1 MEDEQILE
9 LLEQGYQNGKTYEE
23 LTELGLDDYTMSVA
37 KDFYSKKKETTEGS
51 PVAGPLVYE
60 SESESTTTESP
71 YSDPFAESDAILGG
85 LLDPIEKAYESG
97 KSLDDLKDVSPQV
110 YALAQ
115 DYYRMTDAQNAPL
128 SNMEDMTLI
137 WDENPPELGRMW
149 NRAVAGAMLANEYV
163 DAAVTGTFDYEK
175 LAYLNNI
182 QRRDAPRDSDVLYQE
197 SGMSGNSVTSFAL
210 DVLRTIP
217 ESMVSVFGAY
227 KAGLSGAA
235 AGGSTGAG
243 VGLLGGPF
251 AEVTVPAAATTGAIG
266 GFFGASSLALE
277 YSNSFMSVL
286 EEEGVDVTKP
296 ELLREAFKDE
306 QLMDK
311 ARKKGLQRGI
321 PIAIFDAISGGVA
334 GKVGTNVVKSVAKSA
349 RNRATK
355 VLAAET
361 LAQGA
366 LGGTGE
372 FLGQVISG
380 DEINARDIALEAFA
394 ELGPAAP
401 AMAYQL
407 TGNLTKTPGE
417 LDYTNW
423 AVMQNQGDLANAVT
437 VAFKADKGKLSGLD
451 NEIQSLKKDIRKDP
465 KKKSLLEP
473 RLRELRNEKSLLM
486 KDMAESV
493 MGLQPEARR
502 EAQDIVNKMSEY
514 QKFLKQGNNEASTKA
529 FYEKQLKLLGEDLDA
544 LLAGKQTK
552 TTTDD
557 TKTGTEEVPGGEQVG
572 QEPGYVPESE
582 AGQRASFVRGIL
594 QKYAK
599 GEGKGKLTRE
609 GKEAADFY
617 GEDYKGIQGD
627 ANRGRQMFEKSKY
640 FDVLNPDQAAF
651 LDEAI
656 EKGEFSVR
664 ERKELERFI
673 IAAEAFKSI
682 DPTADVT
689 VVFGR
694 GQGGYSKA
702 LRDKFGFTA
711 KEAIKQA
718 KRSRGMTSYSS
729 IDKKPA
735 MRIAVQLPTK
745 NYERTFNEPMGRR
758 GGKKTRRAE
767 GSLYHEIYHNI
778 FAKYFNGNPIDFN
791 QFRKLIIRRLKE
803 SDVKALNDFANS
815 YSEKDV
821 PAAAGAYKSEEFMVE
836 LGALLST
843 DAVRFET
850 SLLEE
855 IKVFLNNII
864 SKLTGQR
871 VQIFED
877 AALAKDLARY
887 MEGTSQAIKTGSSLR
902 DVAMSERLR
911 TERFQRARAD
921 VKFEGP
927 DDTAADVAQA
937 TNLKNRD
944 KILELQEKLE
954 ALSKASGEQHEVR
967 RAALEKFKKE
977 VDSYIKG
984 QDSATKG
991 NRERLV
997 ELASEY
1003 IQDLGALEIIK
1014 QDPLFSADAR
1024 DAGLTPDEYKQKLE
1038 QRITEGEQMLGQRAE
1053 ELLETIPTED
1063 FVNEITA
1070 MGAEFVS
1077 ASNELY
1083 RLQNEQLEKSRPI
1096 REELQKLEPTVFKK
1110 EKDPRIEKAKEAVS
1124 TAQKFVT
1131 SSPLYKMLSYVI
1143 KDIVGDKVLKIPI
1156 QGFKRIPKGILKAL
1170 EISESINVQNINKFD
1185 VTMQAISRMARKFSQ
1200 AEKEQ
1205 AATAANDYL
1214 FGETQEVRDQGLE
1227 SLVTISE
1234 DFAQAV
1240 SNLAMIRKALQESIQ
1255 NSTVFDQLSQ
1265 ELQQTIKNNTPFY
1278 YTRTFR
1284 AFTSKNFEFNDKLRE
1299 VASNELVELSI
1310 TEEAEKLAKQA
1321 IEDAKRYSDLRAEI
1335 ENIEEQMESGANR
1348 EALEKMIG
1356 KSLDEM
1362 KAELNELVSKVQD
1375 VLPLIYLPDPPS
1387 LNFMLEEGQQE
1398 FLATQLKTKIL
1409 SDPGFKAT
1417 RNRIESEV
1425 QEYLVALEKAS
1436 KKQREGIG
1444 TGLFRGIR
1452 KEGTLTIPAQ
1462 KLRQRKDLPQGLLDY
1477 LGVEK
1482 DPFMKLSAT
1491 MQTLTQMVQT
1501 FTLSDKLNEIAR
1513 GQGIPDFVI
1522 NPDYIERI
1530 LNPDDNPSATE
1541 LLDVAAE
1548 LGIVTRGGADFDGVS
1563 LMKALNIPEP
1573 EGGYFDKRSGVV
1585 SPGSFE
1591 EASSGDTE
1599 YYRFAEGL
1607 GQQAAVR
1614 MKEYFKE
1621 NYSVVNEAK
1630 SPLRGRAINNEY
1642 IDAIQI
1648 TPLYQSDN
1656 AVVQGYFNALLQMR
1670 RVRVLYNL
1678 PTWRKNIMGGWY
1690 FLLAN
1695 GILPFVSKGRSGLN
1709 VMRDLN
1715 NRFRK
1720 IRKGEVDPVLEA
1732 TFDKVAELGLLGSS
1746 VNLQAMG
1753 DINQSYLNQIDGMD
1767 ANEAW
1772 SWVANGY
1779 NSLSKKAGRAK
1790 ARIAY
1795 NYGYIDDYTKVI
1807 AYLTKRENFAQR
1819 LASNPDGRSY
1829 AELSLPEQQLVDE
1842 MTVERI
1848 KQNMPTMSRINPGF
1862 RNLFRL
1868 PAGDFLSF
1876 RVESFRSYFSIL
1888 TNAVSDINEGV
1899 TNKNLTQSQRRAF
1912 LQDGM
1917 MALGANLALATASKV
1932 LYNLIADSLL
1942 DDEDEQEL
1950 AEMARGSMYTL
1961 PPWMQGANIHA
1972 VDMNKD
1978 GTVRF
1983 INMSSEDPYDEIQG
1997 LIYGRDGISRSR
2009 QLINILS
2016 DFKDPNLAAR
2026 LLFNLVEGKDSY
2038 GRPIVDN
2045 KDLGWINRYIIGPN
2059 MTEWSDAI
2067 GSYVFKETF
2076 IPPNM
2081 NYIAK
2086 EYRKRI
2092 KAGEENPDL
2101 EVQPLETALA
2111 LSTALVFRDYPV
2123 KVQDQF
2129 RYNMR
2134 DENFQRKAWKD
2145 MGEVERANRKARL
2158 DEVRAS
2164 YEFIVN
2170 YGSHFGN
2177 TKMISQTS
2185 DFVRRTFARSR
2196 PEMMYVLYGKEL
2208 PE

>member
-9 LLEQGYQNGKTYEE
+9 LLEKGYQNGKTYEE

-60 SESESTTTESP
+60 SESESATTESP

-128 SNMEDMTLI
+128 SNMEGMTLI

-149 NRAVAGAMLANEYV
+149 NRAIAGAMLANEYV
-163 DAAVTGTFDYEK
+163 DATVTGTFDYEK

-182 QRRDAPRDSDVLYQE
+182 QRRDAPRDSDVLYEDPVE
-197 SGMSGNSVTSFAL
+197 SAVNRATNPAAAFAL

-227 KAGLSGAA
+227 KAGLAGAG
-235 AGGSTGAG
+235 AGASTGAG

-251 AEVTVPAAATTGAIG
+251 AEVTVPAAATTGAIS

-277 YSNSFMSVL
+277 YSQSFISVL

-296 ELLREAFKDE
+296 DLLREAFKDE
-306 QLMDK
+306 QLVAK

-321 PIAIFDAISGGVA
+321 PIAIFDAISGGIA

-349 RNRATK
+349 RNRAAK

-417 LDYTNW
+417 LEYTNW

-437 VAFKADKGKLSGLD
+437 VAFKADKGKLTALD

-486 KDMAESV
+486 KDMAESI
-493 MGLQPEARR
+493 MGLQPEARQ
-502 EAQDIVNKMSEY
+502 EAQDLVRKIAEY
-514 QKFLKQGNNEASTKA
+514 QKILKDGGNESSSKA
-529 FYEKQLKLLGEDLDA
+529 FYEKQIQLLGEDLDA

-599 GEGKGKLTRE
+599 GQGKAKLDKEGRD
-609 GKEAADFY
+609 AAAFY
-617 GEDYKGIQGD
+617 GNEYQGIQGD
-627 ANRGRQMFEKSKY
+627 AKRGRQIFEKTKY

-651 LDEAI
+651 LDEAL

-664 ERKELERFI
+664 ERKELERFV
-673 IAAEAFKSI
+673 IAAEAFRSM
-682 DPTADVT
+682 DPNADVT

-694 GQGGYSKA
+694 GKGGYAKA
-702 LRDKFGFTA
+702 LQDKFGYTA
-711 KEAIKQA
+711 AQA
-718 KRSRGMTSYSS
+718 LDKASSSRGITSYN
-729 IDKKPA
+729 ITTKKPA

-758 GGKKTRRAE
+758 GGKKTRRSEAT
-767 GSLYHEIYHNI
+767 LYHEIYHNI
-778 FAKYFNGNPIDFN
+778 FSQYFNGNPIDFN
-791 QFRKLIIRRLKE
+791 QFRKLIVRRLSE
-803 SDVKALNDFANS
+803 SDVKALNTFAAN
-815 YSEKDV
+815 YSEENN
-821 PAAAGAYKSEEFMVE
+821 PSGAGAYRSEEFMVE

-843 DAVRFET
+843 DAVRFEA

-855 IKVFLNNII
+855 IKAFLNNII
-864 SKLTGQR
+864 GKLTGQR

-887 MEGTSQAIKTGSSLR
+887 MQGTSQAIKTGSSLR

-927 DDTAADVAQA
+927 DDTAVEVTQA

-944 KILELQEKLE
+944 KILELQKKLKALGKAAYEKN
-954 ALSKASGEQHEVR
+954 EVR
-967 RAALEKFKKE
+967 RVALENFKKA
-977 VDSYIKG
+977 VDSYLED
-984 QDSATKG
+984 QDTITKG
-991 NRERLV
+991 KRERLV
-997 ELASEY
+997 ELASQY
-1003 IQDLGALEIIK
+1003 IQDLGAREIIK
-1014 QDPLFSADAR
+1014 HDPLFSDDAR
-1024 DAGLTPDEYKQKLE
+1024 GADFTPDQYKEILE
-1038 QRITEGEQMLGQRAE
+1038 ERIAEGEQMLGQTAE

-1063 FVNEITA
+1063 FIDEVTA
-1070 MGAEFVS
+1070 MGAEFVA
-1077 ASNELY
+1077 ASDELY
-1083 RLQNEQLEKSRPI
+1083 RLENERIEKSRPL
-1096 REELQKLEPTVFKK
+1096 RKELQELEPTVFKK

-1131 SSPLYKMLSYVI
+1131 SSPLYKILRYVI
-1143 KDIVGDKVLKIPI
+1143 KDIVGDKILKSPR
-1156 QGFKRIPKGILKAL
+1156 GFKRIPKGILKAL

-1185 VTMQAISRMARKFSQ
+1185 VTLNAISRMAKKFSQ
-1200 AEKEQ
+1200 AEKDQ

-1255 NSTVFDQLSQ
+1255 NSTVFDQLSK

-1284 AFTSKNFEFNDKLRE
+1284 AFTNKNFKFDDKLRE
-1299 VASNELVELSI
+1299 VAARELVELSI
-1310 TEEAEKLAKQA
+1310 TEEAEKLAKQT
-1321 IEDAKRYSDLRAEI
+1321 IEDAQRYSDLQAEI
-1335 ENIEEQMESGANR
+1335 ENIEEQIASGANA
-1348 EALEKMIG
+1348 EALEKMVG

-1362 KAELNELVSKVQD
+1362 RAERDALVEKVKGLFAID
-1375 VLPLIYLPDPPS
+1375 LTNASD
-1387 LNFMLEEGQQE
+1387 LNFVLEGKVDVAAAKVKVIGNKDLMNNIKSQVE
-1398 FLATQLKTKIL
+1398 
-1409 SDPGFKAT
+1409 
-1417 RNRIESEV
+1417 
-1425 QEYLVALEKAS
+1425 EYLVALEKAS
-1436 KKQREGIG
+1436 KKQRSGIG
-1444 TGLFRGIR
+1444 TGLFKGIR

-1522 NPDYIERI
+1522 NPDYVERI
-1530 LNPDDNPSATE
+1530 LNPDNNPSVPD

-1548 LGIVTRGGADFDGVS
+1548 LGIISRGGADFHGVD

-1573 EGGYFDKRSGVV
+1573 EGGYFNKNSQFYGSGE
-1585 SPGSFE
+1585 SIFTDDGRPAQF
-1591 EASSGDTE
+1591 
-1599 YYRFAEGL
+1599 YRFADGL
-1607 GQQAAVR
+1607 AQQAAVR

-1642 IDAIQI
+1642 KDAIQI
-1648 TPLYQSDN
+1648 TPLYQSDSK
-1656 AVVQGYFNALLQMR
+1656 VVQLYFNALLQMR

-1695 GILPFVSKGRSGLN
+1695 GILPFVSKGRSGVN
-1709 VMRDLN
+1709 IMRDLN

-1876 RVESFRSYFSIL
+1876 RVESFRSYFTIL
-1888 TNAVSDINEGV
+1888 VNAVSDINEGV

-1932 LYNLIADSLL
+1932 LYNLIANSLL
-1942 DDEDEQEL
+1942 EDEDEKEL
-1950 AEMARGSMYTL
+1950 ADMARGSMYTL

-1972 VDMNKD
+1972 VNMNKD

-1983 INMSSEDPYDEIQG
+1983 VNMSSEDPYDEIQG

-2059 MTEWSDAI
+2059 MTEWSDAL

-2123 KVQDQF
+2123 KIQDQF

-2134 DENFQRKAWKD
+2134 DENFQRKTWKD
-2145 MGEVERANRKARL
+2145 MSEVERANRKARL

-2177 TKMISQTS
+2177 PQMISQTS

-2196 PEMMYVLYGKEL
+2196 PEMMYILYGKEL